1 MEKSIIDHIAI
12 FIFRKLQYTKLI
24 AANMRQPKHFLIGN
38 ITKRLMRFGNLAMI
52 PDCVERLNVNHGDVV
67 VEVGSGN
74 GQAVDEIL
82 LKDPQK
88 VFAFEISKTFL
99 ADLRSKFSNNP
110 KVKIL
115 DQDAK
120 QSGNV
125 IEEKSVDRILL
136 INVIYFLSPLED
148 YLLEFKRILKSEGSI
163 LIAGKFGPAS
173 QMDQSVFTN
182 TNVEELVAN
191 LENYFSVTSEFV
203 DLGSPISRY
212 NAIKLT
218 NKSE

>member
-1 MEKSIIDHIAI
+1 
-12 FIFRKLQYTKLI
+12 
-24 AANMRQPKHFLIGN
+24 
-38 ITKRLMRFGNLAMI
+38 MI

-82 LKDPQK
+82 LKNPQK

-120 QSGNV
+120 QSENV
-125 IEEKSVDRILL
+125 IEAKSVDKILL
-136 INVIYFLSPLED
+136 INVIYFLSPLDD
-148 YLLEFKRILKSEGSI
+148 YLLELKRILKSGGSM

-218 NKSE
+218 NQSE

>member
-1 MEKSIIDHIAI
+1 MEKSITDHIAI

-38 ITKRLMRFGNLAMI
+38 ITKRLMRFGNLATV

-110 KVKIL
+110 KVKIV

-120 QSGNV
+120 QSENV
-125 IEEKSVDRILL
+125 IE
-136 INVIYFLSPLED
+136 
-148 YLLEFKRILKSEGSI
+148 
-163 LIAGKFGPAS
+163 A
-173 QMDQSVFTN
+173 
-182 TNVEELVAN
+182 
-191 LENYFSVTSEFV
+191 
-203 DLGSPISRY
+203 
-212 NAIKLT
+212 
-218 NKSE
+218 